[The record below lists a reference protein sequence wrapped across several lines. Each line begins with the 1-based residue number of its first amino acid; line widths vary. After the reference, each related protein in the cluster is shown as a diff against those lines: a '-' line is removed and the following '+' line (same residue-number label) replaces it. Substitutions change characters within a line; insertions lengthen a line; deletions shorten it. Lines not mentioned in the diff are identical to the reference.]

1 VGSFFSS
8 NLTTFYEFCFS
19 QVLFISPGIDLENT
33 LDKTLYFHEVGILFS
48 TMMRAR
54 LFHSG
59 LQRIQYVCK
68 LWRHVLDQRGP
79 GEWGHFIWIDIA

>member
-1 VGSFFSS
+1 
-8 NLTTFYEFCFS
+8 
-19 QVLFISPGIDLENT
+19 
-33 LDKTLYFHEVGILFS
+33 
-48 TMMRAR
+48 MRAR